1 MHGLRSARGA
11 AALLP
16 KQEPRRR
23 RSRSGGTPGSRPS
36 QSSRQRGLGRLL
48 LPRNGSAARVR
59 EGQFSDSPR
68 GVVEAADLDRR
79 PGWAPAAMECASSCP
94 RRCRWL
100 LGGVVELE
108 QEALELGEALR
119 AEALCPG
126 ALDLG
131 DGVAERVDR
140 AGAAWGQGDAFGALV
155 VGIGSALE
163 VVEALE
169 LAEQV
174 VEGLF
179 ADPQPGG

>member
-1 MHGLRSARGA
+1 M
-11 AALLP
+11 
-16 KQEPRRR
+16 
-23 RSRSGGTPGSRPS
+23 
-36 QSSRQRGLGRLL
+36 
-48 LPRNGSAARVR
+48 V
-59 EGQFSDSPR
+59 
-68 GVVEAADLDRR
+68 
-79 PGWAPAAMECASSCP
+79 CASSCP

-119 AEALCPG
+119 AEALCPA

-140 AGAAWGQGDAFGALV
+140 ADATWGQGDALGALV
-155 VGIGSALE
+155 VGIGPALE

-179 ADPQPGG
+179 ADPQPGGQLGRPRALRAGVLKDVQMRRVEVVEAVLVQAFEHVALDRLPGHAQERADQRRAERLLRRVSKRT

>member
-1 MHGLRSARGA
+1 
-11 AALLP
+11 
-16 KQEPRRR
+16 
-23 RSRSGGTPGSRPS
+23 
-36 QSSRQRGLGRLL
+36 
-48 LPRNGSAARVR
+48 
-59 EGQFSDSPR
+59 
-68 GVVEAADLDRR
+68 
-79 PGWAPAAMECASSCP
+79 MECASSCP

-179 ADPQPGG
+179 ADPKPGGQLGGPRALWSRVLEDVEIGGIEVVEAALVQPLEHVPLHRLPGDAQERADQWRPERLLRCHRISKRT